1 MRGQDR
7 QWGWLHHRQGT
18 MTKPVDADNMEIVRL
33 RTDTTHCSA
42 APTNK
47 TMAPAFSISIAFHF
61 KRAGSRYHYLLN
73 VRGGRESSWQ
83 ESAIMWRY
91 AGCQKAQ
98 GSLAGDTDNGTRG
111 TRQGHSSDDG
121 TSQLSISTYAETRLK
136 PSRPSHLSSRQPEG
150 SAVRTV
156 WP

>member
-1 MRGQDR
+1 
-7 QWGWLHHRQGT
+7 

-73 VRGGRESSWQ
+73 VRGARVF
-83 ESAIMWRY
+83 
-91 AGCQKAQ
+91 
-98 GSLAGDTDNGTRG
+98 LAGISNHVEVRG
-111 TRQGHSSDDG
+111 LPKGPRFSCRGHG
-121 TSQLSISTYAETRLK
+121 
-136 PSRPSHLSSRQPEG
+136 
-150 SAVRTV
+150 
-156 WP
+156 